1 MDRDRIK
8 QSLASPV
15 PSIRIPFDAEGNIDF
30 AALSAMVEFD
40 IGAGSQALVLTAGDS
55 LYPLLTEAEISQVTK
70 SVVEYARGRAVVA
83 ACTGWWNTRKC
94 VEFARYC
101 REVGVDILMTLA
113 SNWYPDCLSVPT
125 MVEHFAEVARHIPVM
140 ANTACLHYPGKVA
153 GLAVAR
159 RLVKEVDNIIAAKC
173 DVQGEFDRKIV
184 LLAKD
189 KWTLFA
195 GGSKQFHL
203 ELHPY
208 GCQGH
213 MSTFITFKPEIAQR
227 YWKAIRQNNLGAAA
241 EIIERYDYPF
251 FNFILSLPGGFD
263 AGIHGVYE
271 LFGLARRWRRKP
283 FVSLADA
290 DLLKLKDFLVE
301 RQIL

>member
-1 MDRDRIK
+1 MDRERIK

-15 PSIRIPFDAEGNIDF
+15 PSIRTPFDAEGNIDF
-30 AALSAMVEFD
+30 AALGAMVEFC
-40 IGAGSQALVLTAGDS
+40 IGGGSQALILTAGDS
-55 LYPLLTEAEISQVTK
+55 LYPLLTESEISRVTK
-70 SVVEYARGRAVVA
+70 AVVELARGRAVVA
-83 ACTGWWNTRKC
+83 ACTGWWNTDKC

-101 REVGVDILMTLA
+101 RDVGVDILMTLTA
-113 SNWYPDCLSVPT
+113 NWYPECLSVQT

-140 ANTACLHYPGKVA
+140 ANTGCLHYPGKSV

-173 DVQGEFDRKIV
+173 DVQGEFDRKVV

-195 GGSKQFHL
+195 GGTKQFHL

-213 MSTFITFKPEIAQR
+213 MSTFMTFKPEIAQR
-227 YWKAIRQNNLGAAA
+227 YWKAIRQNDLGAAA
-241 EIIERYDYPF
+241 EVIARYDHPF
-251 FNFILSLPGGFD
+251 FDFIHSLPGGFD
-263 AGIHGVYE
+263 AGMHGVYE
-271 LFGLARRWRRKP
+271 LYGLARRWRRKP
-283 FVSLADA
+283 FVSLADQ
-290 DLLKLKDFLVE
+290 DLRKLREFLVGL
-301 RQIL
+301 QIL